1 MPAVFKLPANTE
13 IISKRRKFKKLT
25 RVAHDIWVQDL
36 ELSKKGFDELIK
48 KFNDHDKHHEGV
60 TGGGLNKDVKDTL
73 DLALNQHPEFVEEC
87 SWFQEKVCEGFRA
100 MIALPEFKHLRRK
113 GQTVDDMIVEMETN
127 LFIENDGYQMQRYK
141 PKGKYV
147 HHFEQGF
154 QTLRN
159 SRRTLVYTFYL
170 NDNFKDGFTHFPRQN
185 VAIQPK
191 KGRLVLFDSSWSN
204 VHAGMEVTKGEKY
217 IVTGWCLGSMN
228 ISPEEGAAIHSQ
240 FEQQQKLEF
249 LEWQRQKNGSK

>member
-1 MPAVFKLPANTE
+1 MPKVFKLPANTE

-36 ELSKKGFDELIK
+36 ELSSNGFDKLIK
-48 KFNDHDKHHEGV
+48 KFKNHDKHYEGV

-73 DLALNQHPEFVEEC
+73 DLALHQHPEFMEEC

-100 MIALPEFKHLRRK
+100 MIALPEFKHLRQK
-113 GQTVDDMIVEMETN
+113 GETVDTLVREMEEH
-127 LFIENDGYQMQRYK
+127 LFIANDGYQMQRYK

-154 QTLRN
+154 HNLRTA
-159 SRRTLVYTFYL
+159 RRTLVYTFYL
-170 NDNFKDGFTHFPRQN
+170 NDNFKDGCTHFPRQN

-204 VHAGMEVTKGEKY
+204 VHAGMEVTEGEKY
-217 IVTGWCLGSMN
+217 IVTGWCLGAMQ
-228 ISPEEGAAIHSQ
+228 ISPEEATEIHMQ
-240 FEQQQKLEF
+240 YEQQQKAQF
-249 LEWQRQKNGSK
+249 LEWQRQQHGS